1 MTQNALEQWKPVAL
15 ALPTADYTLRQPV
28 FVMIGEAHDLAAL
41 AVRYWKTKHAP
52 DQTILEPGLELA
64 GAKLGENFV
73 DQLRSVA
80 EALQQAHSA
89 HLLTAGLSGRKEL
102 MDRGNFVVGELK
114 AVLEWT
120 FDDGVEDENDLRLAR
135 VQTEHEKDPETPD
148 ALAGELR
155 DYAALAE
162 EHRPTLEGLG
172 GFQTSLIDEATKLAE
187 QLRALPAEPKQD
199 AARLQNQEALDLR
212 NRVGTMLHQRMSLLR
227 AASRFVFR
235 HHPQLARLFTSSYE
249 RKKRAA
255 ARRAARQNPPSPPA
269 PTPSPGEGL

>member
-15 ALPTADYTLRQPV
+15 ALSTADYTLRQPV

-41 AVRYWKTKHAP
+41 AVRYWKTRYSP
-52 DQTILEPGLELA
+52 EQTIMEPGLELA

-73 DQLRSVA
+73 DQLRSLA

-89 HLLTAGLSGRKEL
+89 HLLTAGLTERKEL
-102 MDRGNFVVGELK
+102 MAQGDFVVSELK

-135 VQTEHEKDPETPD
+135 VQAEHEKDPETPD

-155 DYAALAE
+155 DYGALAA
-162 EHRPTLEGLG
+162 EHRSELEGLG
-172 GFQTSLIDEATKLAE
+172 GFQTSLIEKATQLAE
-187 QLRALPAEPKQD
+187 QLLALPTEPRKD
-199 AARLQNQEALDLR
+199 PKRLQSQEALDLR
-212 NRVGTMLHQRMSLLR
+212 NRLGTMLYQRMSLLR

-235 HHPQLARLFTSSYE
+235 HHPQIARLFTSSYE

-255 ARRAARQNPPSPPA
+255 ARRAARQAPPA
-269 PTPSPGEGL
+269 PTPPPEEGL